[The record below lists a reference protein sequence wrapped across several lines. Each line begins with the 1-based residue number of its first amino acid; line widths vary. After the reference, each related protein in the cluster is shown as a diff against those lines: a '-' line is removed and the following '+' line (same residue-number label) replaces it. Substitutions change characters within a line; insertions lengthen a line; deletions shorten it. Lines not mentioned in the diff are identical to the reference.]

1 MNSETSIIDSLE
13 LYSFIKELRGG
24 AYELQPKIKI
34 DQLKNSNNIT
44 VSEQLMSDTSPMVTT
59 VTITQEPNNYNSTI
73 LTFIIYAI
81 LAYGIYY
88 YFVILPKLNKRKRSI
103 KTKSIKT
110 RSSISKSIKKGY

>member
-34 DQLKNSNNIT
+34 DQLKVGSST
-44 VSEQLMSDTSPMVTT
+44 VSEQLISDTSPMVTT

-73 LTFIIYAI
+73 ITFIIYAI

-88 YFVILPKLNKRKRSI
+88 YFVILPKLNKRKRG
-103 KTKSIKT
+103 KARK
-110 RSSISKSIKKGY
+110 